1 MGIVKKHFVL
11 NCYSAIIKKGITMTE
26 LEQIIGYTFKN
37 PELLKEALTHSS
49 YTNGK
54 HLRSNERL
62 EFLGDS
68 VLSIVV
74 SEHLFENLTNL
85 PEGQLTKIRASVV
98 CENALYP
105 FARKIDLGKYIFLG
119 KGEEHTGGRDRHSIL
134 ADAFEALIAAIY
146 LDGGF
151 EAARSFILPFIPPL
165 DKLST
170 GKFLLGDYKTVLQEI
185 IQQNP
190 EERVTYEIS
199 DESGQAHNKQFTA
212 NVLLN
217 GQIIGTGKGNS
228 KKEAEQSAAKEAIS
242 LMGYETN

>member
-1 MGIVKKHFVL
+1 MGIVKKHLVL
-11 NCYSAIIKKGITMTE
+11 IAMVQLLKKGILMTE

-119 KGEEHTGGRDRHSIL
+119 KGEEHTGSRTQR
-134 ADAFEALIAAIY
+134 
-146 LDGGF
+146 
-151 EAARSFILPFIPPL
+151 
-165 DKLST
+165 
-170 GKFLLGDYKTVLQEI
+170 
-185 IQQNP
+185 
-190 EERVTYEIS
+190 
-199 DESGQAHNKQFTA
+199 
-212 NVLLN
+212 NVLP
-217 GQIIGTGKGNS
+217 
-228 KKEAEQSAAKEAIS
+228 
-242 LMGYETN
+242 MR

>member
-1 MGIVKKHFVL
+1 
-11 NCYSAIIKKGITMTE
+11 MTE

-119 KGEEHTGGRDRHSIL
+119 KEKNIRAAEIATRYWRTHLRHLLRQYIL
-134 ADAFEALIAAIY
+134 TADLKRQ
-146 LDGGF
+146 G
-151 EAARSFILPFIPPL
+151 
-165 DKLST
+165 
-170 GKFLLGDYKTVLQEI
+170 
-185 IQQNP
+185 
-190 EERVTYEIS
+190 IS
-199 DESGQAHNKQFTA
+199 YCRLYRRLTS
-212 NVLLN
+212 
-217 GQIIGTGKGNS
+217 
-228 KKEAEQSAAKEAIS
+228 
-242 LMGYETN
+242 

>member
-1 MGIVKKHFVL
+1 MKELQKK
-11 NCYSAIIKKGITMTE
+11 
-26 LEQIIGYTFKN
+26 IGYSFKN
-37 PELLKEALTHSS
+37 EKLLEEALTHSS

-54 HLRSNERL
+54 HLKSNERL

-74 SEHLFENLTNL
+74 SKYLFENLTNM
-85 PEGQLTKIRASVV
+85 PEGQLTKIRAGVV

-119 KGEEHTGGRDRHSIL
+119 KGEEMTGGRDRHSIL

-146 LDGGF
+146 LDGGI
-151 EAARSFILPFIPPL
+151 EAARGFILPFLPPL
-165 DKLST
+165 DKLKD
-170 GKFLLGDYKTVLQEI
+170 GRFLLGDYKTVLQEI

-190 EERVTYEIS
+190 EEKVTYEIAA
-199 DESGQAHNKQFTA
+199 ESGQAHNKQFTA

-217 GQIIGTGKGNS
+217 GQVIGTGIGKS
-228 KKEAEQSAAKEAIS
+228 KKEAEQNAAKEAIG

>member
-1 MGIVKKHFVL
+1 MLPVGNYKLRGKE
-11 NCYSAIIKKGITMTE
+11 KTMKE
-26 LEQIIGYTFKN
+26 LQERIGYSFKN
-37 PELLKEALTHSS
+37 EKLLEEALTHSS

-54 HLRSNERL
+54 HLKSNERL

-74 SEHLFENLTNL
+74 SKYLFENLTNM
-85 PEGQLTKIRASVV
+85 PEGQLTKIRAGVV

-119 KGEEHTGGRDRHSIL
+119 KGEEMTGGRDRHSIL

-146 LDGGF
+146 LDGGI
-151 EAARSFILPFIPPL
+151 EAARSFILPFLPPL
-165 DKLST
+165 DKLRD

-190 EERVTYEIS
+190 EEKIAYEIAA
-199 DESGQAHNKQFTA
+199 ESGQAHNKQFTA

-217 GQIIGTGKGNS
+217 GQVIGTGIGKS
-228 KKEAEQSAAKEAIS
+228 KKEAEQNAAREAIG

>member
-1 MGIVKKHFVL
+1 
-11 NCYSAIIKKGITMTE
+11 MTE

-119 KGEEHTGGRDRHSIL
+119 KEKNIRAAEIATRYWRTHLRRLLRRYIL
-134 ADAFEALIAAIY
+134 TADLK
-146 LDGGF
+146 
-151 EAARSFILPFIPPL
+151 R
-165 DKLST
+165 
-170 GKFLLGDYKTVLQEI
+170 QEVSYC
-185 IQQNP
+185 
-190 EERVTYEIS
+190 RLYRRLTS
-199 DESGQAHNKQFTA
+199 
-212 NVLLN
+212 
-217 GQIIGTGKGNS
+217 
-228 KKEAEQSAAKEAIS
+228 
-242 LMGYETN
+242 

>member
-1 MGIVKKHFVL
+1 M
-11 NCYSAIIKKGITMTE
+11 
-26 LEQIIGYTFKN
+26 
-37 PELLKEALTHSS
+37 
-49 YTNGK
+49 
-54 HLRSNERL
+54 
-62 EFLGDS
+62 
-68 VLSIVV
+68 LSIVV

-151 EAARSFILPFIPPL
+151 EAPRNFILPFIPPL

-217 GQIIGTGKGNS
+217 GQIIGTGKGKS